1 MRLEFI
7 GLTKG
12 TIEDIDV
19 QAMKMGQKDL
29 VPAMAVTI
37 LTKQPNTFLN
47 VIDPTGA
54 LRALYYE
61 KNGQGAK
68 TQQQLE
74 GIEVITDLPQL
85 TQLASSIGAVINA
98 EYEQTGCT
106 LIVHRGTA
114 RQESAIKLTSGTT
127 SKLKI
132 VCHDGGTCD
141 VSFRHYVSD
150 VDEETMGAI
159 AVMKKHD
166 IEFELTMPEVL
177 TNQQEL
183 PDDDENTPEKALAKA
198 SGASDPAWPF
208 PENEFKQADQ
218 KETPLDAKVKV
229 TRPAKPK
236 GKVHQ
241 LDAKRGKKA
250 TA

>member
-37 LTKQPNTFLN
+37 LSKQPNTFLN
-47 VIDPTGA
+47 VIDPSGG

-68 TQQQLE
+68 KQQQLE
-74 GIEVITDLPQL
+74 GIEVITDLPHL
-85 TQLASSIGAVINA
+85 TALATSLGAVINA

-106 LIVHRGTA
+106 LIVHRGTG
-114 RQESAIKLTSGTT
+114 RDDSAIKLTSGTT
-127 SKLKI
+127 SKLRA
-132 VCHDGGTCD
+132 VCHDGGTVD
-141 VSFRHYVSD
+141 VTFRHYVSD
-150 VDEETMGAI
+150 VDAEIMGEI
-159 AVMKKHD
+159 AVLKKHD
-166 IEFELTMPEVL
+166 IEFELTMPEVV
-177 TNQQEL
+177 TKQQEL
-183 PDDDENTPEKALAKA
+183 DEKPAGEEKTPESALAQ
-198 SGASDPAWPF
+198 SVGGEVTWPF
-208 PENEFKQADQ
+208 PMPAADP
-218 KETPLDAKVKV
+218 KKTPLEAKIQVK
-229 TRPAKPK
+229 RAAKPK

-241 LDAKRGKKA
+241 VAKRGKKA
-250 TA
+250 AA